1 LTILLARLKQAAK
14 WLWASAA
21 LLAAGMAWVL
31 IGWWLSRRRTN
42 ALAPDPID
50 RAINRYDR
58 VTAVAKARAAVEI
71 AVARETNRQ
80 ERARLLD
87 VLRTQDYAD
96 EDEQIDRLIAEGKRL
111 RGE

>member
-1 LTILLARLKQAAK
+1 MTILLARLKQAAK

-31 IGWWLSRRRTN
+31 IGWWLARRRTN
-42 ALAPDPID
+42 ALDRPDPID

-58 VTAVAKARAAVEI
+58 VTAVASAEAAVKI
-71 AVARETNRQ
+71 AIGRTTEHAERQ
-80 ERARLLD
+80 RLID
-87 VLRTQDYAD
+87 VLRHTDG
-96 EDEQIDRLIAEGKRL
+96 DEQIDRLIAEGKRL